1 MRTNARSTGCSTN
14 SYAFSN
20 ADVSRRNGL
29 ERAGSRRAL
38 WPVAASGET
47 AILMP
52 GDIVLGLD
60 PVIVCVVDAVPLVLT
75 VVDAE
80 RPRLPAG
87 SFDPIR
93 DRTLELAARRSIDE
107 QVGLDVGYLEQLY
120 TFGDRF
126 RDPRETLGGPRF
138 VTVGYLGLIGSPA
151 LGALANVQWIDWYTF
166 FPWED
171 WRRGRPPMLDDHVV
185 ERVTAWIEV
194 DPALA
199 KGRRIRGTAAFAL
212 DGAPW
217 NDEAVLERYEILYEI
232 GAVAEA
238 PQHHAVLGLSM
249 ALDHRRILATAIGRV
264 RAKIKYRPV
273 VFELLPP
280 SFTLWQLQR
289 TVEALGGT
297 RLHKSNF
304 RRFVEEGGLVV
315 GTGERR
321 ATSGRPAE
329 TFRFRPEVIA
339 ERPDPGVGTR

>member
-1 MRTNARSTGCSTN
+1 M
-14 SYAFSN
+14 
-20 ADVSRRNGL
+20 L
-29 ERAGSRRAL
+29 
-38 WPVAASGET
+38 GEI
-47 AILMP
+47 A
-52 GDIVLGLD
+52 LGLD

-75 VVDAE
+75 VVDGE
-80 RPRLPAG
+80 LPRLPAG
-87 SFDPIR
+87 SFDPLR

-126 RDPRETLGGPRF
+126 RDPRETAGGPRF
-138 VTVGYLGLIGSPA
+138 VTVGYLGLIGSAA
-151 LGALANVQWIDWYTF
+151 LGALANVEWIDWYEF

-171 WRRGRPPMLDDHVV
+171 WRHGRPVLLDTGVM
-185 ERVTAWIEV
+185 ERINAWIAE
-194 DPALA
+194 DRSGE
-199 KGRRIRGTAAFAL
+199 KRRRIRGTAAFGV

-238 PQHHAVLGLSM
+238 PQHHAALVGAM

-273 VFELLPP
+273 VFELLPE

-289 TVEALGGT
+289 TVEALAGT

-321 ATSGRPAE
+321 ATPGRPAE

-339 ERPDPGVGTR
+339 ERPDPGIGLR

>member
-1 MRTNARSTGCSTN
+1 MH
-14 SYAFSN
+14 
-20 ADVSRRNGL
+20 
-29 ERAGSRRAL
+29 
-38 WPVAASGET
+38 GEI
-47 AILMP
+47 A
-52 GDIVLGLD
+52 LGLD
-60 PVIVCVVDAVPLVLT
+60 PVIVCVVDAGPLVLT
-75 VVDAE
+75 VVDGE
-80 RPRLPAG
+80 LPRLPAG

-126 RDPRETLGGPRF
+126 RDPRETFGGPRF
-138 VTVGYLGLIGSPA
+138 VTIGYLGLIGSPA
-151 LGALANVQWIDWYTF
+151 LGALANVEWIDWYVF

-171 WRRGRPPMLDDHVV
+171 WRRGRPAILDAGVV
-185 ERVTAWIEV
+185 NRVTAWIAE
-194 DPALA
+194 DPSGGA
-199 KGRRIRGTAAFAL
+199 GRRIRGTAAFGL

-238 PQHHAVLGLSM
+238 PRHDDVLGSAM
-249 ALDHRRILATAIGRV
+249 SLDHRRILATAIGRV

-273 VFELLPP
+273 VFELLPE

-329 TFRFRPEVIA
+329 MFRFRPEVIA
-339 ERPDPGVGTR
+339 ERPDPGIGIR

>member
-1 MRTNARSTGCSTN
+1 M
-14 SYAFSN
+14 
-20 ADVSRRNGL
+20 L
-29 ERAGSRRAL
+29 
-38 WPVAASGET
+38 GEI
-47 AILMP
+47 A
-52 GDIVLGLD
+52 LGLD
-60 PVIVCVVDAVPLVLT
+60 PVIVSVVGECPLVLT
-75 VVDAE
+75 VVDGE

-87 SFDPIR
+87 SFDPVR

-126 RDPRETLGGPRF
+126 RDPRETLGGPRY
-138 VTVGYLGLIGSPA
+138 VTVGYLGLVGNPA
-151 LGALANVQWIDWYTF
+151 PGRLANVEWIDWYRF

-171 WRRGRPPMLDDHVV
+171 WRAGRPAILDALVV
-185 ERVTAWIEV
+185 ERVQAWIAAGNPERE
-194 DPALA
+194 
-199 KGRRIRGTAAFAL
+199 RRIRGTAAFGL

-232 GAVAEA
+232 GAVAESPA
-238 PQHHAVLGLSM
+238 QRAILGGAM

-273 VFELLPP
+273 VFELLPA
-280 SFTLWQLQR
+280 SFTLWELQR
-289 TVEALGGT
+289 TVEALAGT

-329 TFRFRPEVIA
+329 MFRFRTEVIA
-339 ERPDPGVGTR
+339 ERPDPGIGIR

>member
-1 MRTNARSTGCSTN
+1 M
-14 SYAFSN
+14 
-20 ADVSRRNGL
+20 L
-29 ERAGSRRAL
+29 
-38 WPVAASGET
+38 GEI
-47 AILMP
+47 A
-52 GDIVLGLD
+52 LGLD
-60 PVIVCVVDAVPLVLT
+60 PVIVCVVDTVPLVLT
-75 VVDAE
+75 ILDGE
-80 RPRLPAG
+80 RARLPAG
-87 SFDPIR
+87 SFDPMR

-107 QVGLDVGYLEQLY
+107 QVGLNVGYLEQLY

-126 RDPRETLGGPRF
+126 RDPRETAGGARY

-151 LGALANVQWIDWYTF
+151 PGGPGNATWIDWYEF

-171 WRRGRPPMLDDHVV
+171 WRRGRPPMLDRSVV
-185 ERVTAWIEV
+185 DRVNAWIGQ
-194 DPALA
+194 DGTA
-199 KGRRIRGTAAFAL
+199 GRRIRGTAAFGL
-212 DGAPW
+212 EGAPW

-238 PQHHAVLGLSM
+238 PVHHEVLGRAM

-289 TVEALGGT
+289 TVEALAGT

-304 RRFVEEGGLVV
+304 RRFVEDGGLVV

-339 ERPDPGVGTR
+339 ERPDPGVGLR

>member
-1 MRTNARSTGCSTN
+1 M
-14 SYAFSN
+14 
-20 ADVSRRNGL
+20 L
-29 ERAGSRRAL
+29 
-38 WPVAASGET
+38 GEI
-47 AILMP
+47 A
-52 GDIVLGLD
+52 LGLD
-60 PVIVCVVDAVPLVLT
+60 PVIVCVVDAEPLVLT
-75 VVDAE
+75 VVDGA

-87 SFDPIR
+87 SFDPGR

-107 QVGLDVGYLEQLY
+107 QVGVNVGYLEQLY

-126 RDPRETLGGPRF
+126 RDPRETAGGPRF
-138 VTVGYLGLIGSPA
+138 VTVGYLGLIGSPVI
-151 LGALANVQWIDWYTF
+151 GAPENVAWLEWYRF

-171 WRRGRPPMLDDHVV
+171 WRRGRPPMLDGHVV
-185 ERVTAWIEV
+185 ERVRAWIAAGAGES
-194 DPALA
+194 
-199 KGRRIRGTAAFAL
+199 GRRIRGTAAFGL

-238 PQHHAVLGLSM
+238 PRHHDVLGEAM

-273 VFELLPP
+273 VFELLPE

-289 TVEALGGT
+289 TVEALAGT

-304 RRFVEEGGLVV
+304 RRFVEDGGLVV
-315 GTGERR
+315 GTGQRR

-339 ERPDPGVGTR
+339 ERPDPGIGIR

>member
-1 MRTNARSTGCSTN
+1 M
-14 SYAFSN
+14 
-20 ADVSRRNGL
+20 V
-29 ERAGSRRAL
+29 
-38 WPVAASGET
+38 GEI
-47 AILMP
+47 A
-52 GDIVLGLD
+52 LGLD
-60 PVIVCVVDAVPLVLT
+60 PVIVCVVDGVPLVLT
-75 VVDAE
+75 VVDGE

-87 SFDPIR
+87 SFDPGR

-107 QVGLDVGYLEQLY
+107 QVGVEVGYLEQLY

-126 RDPRETLGGPRF
+126 RDPRETAGGPRF
-138 VTVGYLGLIGSPA
+138 VTVGYLGLIGSPV
-151 LGALANVQWIDWYTF
+151 LGAPANVAWIDWYRF

-171 WRRGRPPMLDDHVV
+171 WRRGRPLMLDKNVV
-185 ERVTAWIEV
+185 DRVAAWIAA
-194 DPALA
+194 DS
-199 KGRRIRGTAAFAL
+199 GDNTRRIRGSAAFGL

-238 PQHHAVLGLSM
+238 PVHREVVGEPM

-273 VFELLPP
+273 VFELLPE

-289 TVEALGGT
+289 TVEALAGT

-304 RRFVEEGGLVV
+304 RRFVEDGGLVV
-315 GTGERR
+315 GTGQRR

-339 ERPDPGVGTR
+339 ERPHPGIGLR